1 MTNLNKLTIMVVAGY
16 ALLLT
21 GCATT
26 KQLNEVRAIA
36 EQAQA
41 DAQAASVKS
50 DEALIIANDAN
61 VKIDNMFKKAMLK

>member
-1 MTNLNKLTIMVVAGY
+1 MTNLNKLTIMAVAGY

-26 KQLNEVRAIA
+26 KQLDEVRAIA

-41 DAQAASVKS
+41 DALAASVKS
-50 DEALIIANDAN
+50 DEALISAGDAN